1 MQCTSWWGS
10 FFFDHLFW
18 FVINLQHLDHF
29 QKMFM
34 YMNSEHHDLGSL
46 YPIHYPSKLFKR
58 CSYVH
63 DMNTT
68 TLVSL
73 YPIPLSFKTGQ
84 KTFIST
90 WTPWPWLVYIQSI
103 YPSKLFKICSHSKDV
118 HVYMNTMTLASL
130 YPIHLSFKP
139 IQKMF
144 IAMHD
149 VKEIG
154 FLETLMGMS

>member
-10 FFFDHLFW
+10 FFFW
-18 FVINLQHLDHF
+18 SFVLICNKLATFGPIPKDVHVH
-29 QKMFM
+29 
-34 YMNSEHHDLGSL
+34 EHHDLGSL
-46 YPIHYPSKLFKR
+46 YPIH
-58 CSYVH
+58 
-63 DMNTT
+63 
-68 TLVSL
+68 
-73 YPIPLSFKTGQ
+73 LSFETVQ
-84 KTFIST
+84 KMFMCT

-103 YPSKLFKICSHSKDV
+103 YPSKLFKICSHSKDA